1 MRRRFGR
8 RRRRSEDARSA
19 PIDSRWLERISAS
32 EATAVSSLEP
42 LRYEDIPDSFALT
55 AVGRGA
61 QGEKC
66 LVGIAPKSGGDALFG
81 ALVAAARDG
90 DGDAV
95 RAIAISP
102 VWDVASRRR
111 LGALGATPVP
121 ITAATVPPQGGAEFA
136 IAPEPIFDLAVVPAD
151 RVADRLVRPA
161 DRLLFLRAL
170 HALRGLAAK
179 HAGSVRGVRHSVEL
193 AVLGRRVAVLRAEG
207 EVFLDILSP
216 STASF
221 RLADKVLS
229 EVLDQLEG
237 FVRKR
242 LNDKKYRDGEEG
254 LRSRL
259 IPTFAEVGRLRF
271 VHRWPLGGSESDAID
286 LLGVAEDGRPVVAA
300 ARQRLGL
307 EAVARI
313 LDGALALESA
323 LPILLEG
330 AEAPVQLTAPR
341 LLLAAEEIDKAAE
354 CVLGHLALDTAC
366 FDIEKRYSGLMLR
379 EREIAWTAPPVLE
392 KSPVAAAP
400 RDETEA
406 PETSERAD
414 TEEGSERAGRPSR
427 SRSRGARGRPRS
439 EGRGAAE
446 KSEEQQ
452 PADEERVESTAPRF
466 EEISLF
472 DLGNEEAEASDTES
486 ERSSRRRGRSRG
498 RGRGRGQMPRTEE
511 DAKSTEKTDEKSAGN
526 KNAASAEEPAEAV
539 PQDDADASAEL
550 DEAAPRGR
558 RSRRSS
564 KREPRESDE
573 LELVSD
579 PDDTDSLLQL
589 SPDAPDFEDAVE
601 PVYDDDDLEDE
612 PLTEQDRI
620 RLEREKRRL
629 ARYAKSAPLA
639 IDSSEPAPEP
649 EEIRRAPRGRAVILA
664 HADRN
669 SIIAAVLLARDVRQ
683 LEGIWIYPQSEL
695 MTFFRGVA
703 TDLRENTPI
712 FVIGFSAT
720 PARDTIQA
728 ASLYRNRI
736 VWFDHHVWAPE
747 DLGGMEE
754 AIGEAML
761 HVESGGQNSLP
772 SVLAYCTRRS
782 RFSDKLVDLAT
793 GRFTQ
798 HDFERWGRLWWWRLG
813 ELAAKPGEHRADI
826 ESLLAGRPSDLAKE
840 AAGVPSSP
848 LPEELE
854 FVSSR
859 DFRLVHFGD
868 FGIVIGAVAA
878 DLDLHLA
885 SRIMRERYGV
895 PISLVHAEGG
905 ELLVLGSD
913 DAAGRRAIDVGAM
926 AEHLSQKFGWID
938 SQPDADHVAR
948 FRLRDMAAHPDR
960 LEEVVREIGLG
971 RAILEG

>member
-1 MRRRFGR
+1 
-8 RRRRSEDARSA
+8 
-19 PIDSRWLERISAS
+19 
-32 EATAVSSLEP
+32 
-42 LRYEDIPDSFALT
+42 
-55 AVGRGA
+55 
-61 QGEKC
+61 
-66 LVGIAPKSGGDALFG
+66 
-81 ALVAAARDG
+81 VA
-90 DGDAV
+90 

-111 LGALGATPVP
+111 LGALGTTPVP
-121 ITAATVPPQGGAEFA
+121 ITAAMVPPLDGAEFA
-136 IAPEPIFDLAVVPAD
+136 IAREPIFELAVVPPD
-151 RVADRLVRPA
+151 RVADRLARPA
-161 DRLLFLRAL
+161 DRLLFFRTL

-216 STASF
+216 STESF
-221 RLADKVLS
+221 RLADKALS

-237 FVRKR
+237 FIRKR
-242 LNDKKYRDGEEG
+242 LNDKKFRDGEEG

-259 IPTFAEVGRLRF
+259 IPTFVEVGRLRY

-286 LLGVAEDGRPVVAA
+286 LVGVAEDGRPVVAA
-300 ARQRLGL
+300 SRQRLGL
-307 EAVARI
+307 EAVAHI

-323 LPILLEG
+323 LPTLLEG
-330 AEAPVQLTAPR
+330 AEAPVQLAAPR
-341 LLLAAEEIDKAAE
+341 LLVAAEEIDGPAE
-354 CVLGHLALDTAC
+354 CVLGQLALDTAC

-379 EREIAWTAPPVLE
+379 EREIVWSAPPVLE
-392 KSPVAAAP
+392 ESPVAAEP
-400 RDETEA
+400 SDGTDA

-414 TEEGSERAGRPSR
+414 TEEGSDRAGRSSRGR
-427 SRSRGARGRPRS
+427 SRAARGRRRS
-439 EGRGAAE
+439 EGRHAAG
-446 KSEEQQ
+446 KNEEQQ
-452 PADEERVESTAPRF
+452 PADEERAEITAPRF

-472 DLGNEEAEASDTES
+472 DLDDEGAGAPDTES
-486 ERSSRRRGRSRG
+486 EGSARRRGRSRG
-498 RGRGRGQMPRTEE
+498 RGRGRGQARRTGE
-511 DAKSTEKTDEKSAGN
+511 DAKSTEKTAEKSAEK
-526 KNAASAEEPAEAV
+526 KNAASAEEPAEAA
-539 PQDDADASAEL
+539 PRDDAAASAEPG
-550 DEAAPRGR
+550 EAGPRGR
-558 RSRRSS
+558 RSGRGS
-564 KREPRESDE
+564 KKEPRDSDE
-573 LELVSD
+573 IELVSD
-579 PDDTDSLLQL
+579 PDDTESLLQL

-601 PVYDDDDLEDE
+601 PIYDDDDLEEE

-629 ARYAKSAPLA
+629 ARHAETAPLVP
-639 IDSSEPAPEP
+639 EPIEPVPEP
-649 EEIRRAPRGRAVILA
+649 EEVRRAPRGRAVILA
-664 HADRN
+664 HADRI
-669 SIIAAVLLARDVRQ
+669 SILAAVLLARDVRQ
-683 LEGIWIYPQSEL
+683 LEAVWIYPQSEL

-703 TDLRENTPI
+703 TDLGENTPI

-720 PARDTIQA
+720 PSRDTIQA
-728 ASLYRNRI
+728 ASLYRDRI

-747 DLGGMEE
+747 DLGGMKE
-754 AIGEAML
+754 AIGEAMMQ
-761 HVESGGQNSLP
+761 VEAGGENSLP
-772 SVLAYCTRRS
+772 SVLVYCTRRS

-793 GRFTQ
+793 GRFTR

-813 ELAAKPGEHRADI
+813 EFAAKPGEHKADI

-840 AAGVPSSP
+840 AAGVPSPP
-848 LPEELE
+848 LPDEVD

-878 DLDLHLA
+878 GLDLHLA

-895 PISLVHAEGG
+895 SISLVHAEGG

-938 SQPDADHVAR
+938 SQSDADHVAR

>member
-1 MRRRFGR
+1 M
-8 RRRRSEDARSA
+8 
-19 PIDSRWLERISAS
+19 
-32 EATAVSSLEP
+32 
-42 LRYEDIPDSFALT
+42 
-55 AVGRGA
+55 
-61 QGEKC
+61 
-66 LVGIAPKSGGDALFG
+66 
-81 ALVAAARDG
+81 
-90 DGDAV
+90 
-95 RAIAISP
+95 
-102 VWDVASRRR
+102 
-111 LGALGATPVP
+111 
-121 ITAATVPPQGGAEFA
+121 
-136 IAPEPIFDLAVVPAD
+136 
-151 RVADRLVRPA
+151 
-161 DRLLFLRAL
+161 
-170 HALRGLAAK
+170 RGLAAK

-221 RLADKVLS
+221 RLADKALS

-307 EAVARI
+307 EAMARI

-341 LLLAAEEIDKAAE
+341 LLVAAEEIDKAAE

-379 EREIAWTAPPVLE
+379 EREIAWSAPPVLE
-392 KSPVAAAP
+392 KAPVATAP

-406 PETSERAD
+406 SETSERAD
-414 TEEGSERAGRPSR
+414 TEEGSDRAGRPIR
-427 SRSRGARGRPRS
+427 SRSRAARGRPRS
-439 EGRGAAE
+439 EDRGAAK

-452 PADEERVESTAPRF
+452 SADEKRAESTAPRF
-466 EEISLF
+466 EEVSLF
-472 DLGNEEAEASDTES
+472 DLDDGGAEASGTES
-486 ERSSRRRGRSRG
+486 EGASRRRGRSRG
-498 RGRGRGQMPRTEE
+498 RGRGRGQARRTEE
-511 DAKSTEKTDEKSAGN
+511 DAKSTEKTAGK
-526 KNAASAEEPAEAV
+526 KNAASAEEPAEAA
-539 PQDDADASAEL
+539 PQDEAAASAESG
-550 DEAAPRGR
+550 EAAPRGR
-558 RSRRSS
+558 RSRRSA
-564 KREPRESDE
+564 KKEPRESDE

-589 SPDAPDFEDAVE
+589 SPDAPDLEQAVE
-601 PVYDDDDLEDE
+601 PVYDDDDLEEE

-629 ARYAKSAPLA
+629 ARYAESAPLA
-639 IDSSEPAPEP
+639 IDPSEPAPEP
-649 EEIRRAPRGRAVILA
+649 EEVRRAPRGRAVILA

-728 ASLYRNRI
+728 ASLYRDRI

-747 DLGGMEE
+747 DLGGMQE

-761 HVESGGQNSLP
+761 HVEAGGQNSLP

-840 AAGVPSSP
+840 AAGVPTPP

-878 DLDLHLA
+878 ELDLHLA

-895 PISLVHAEGG
+895 PISLVNAEGG

-938 SQPDADHVAR
+938 SHSDVDHVAR
-948 FRLRDMAAHPDR
+948 FRLRDMAANPDR